1 MTVSDPLNRARE
13 SHFLFFSSE
22 DIQSLLVE
30 VAGDIEQAVTRITEG
45 ASSFRFFSIFLISFQ
60 VLPNSGLSHAKRTRN
75 ILPLHTLPKTQLPFV
90 AIPVAEE
97 VVAVVAV
104 GLGEVAL
111 QAEVVAVQAEA
122 VQPMGIYP
130 GRERPVQ
137 HPLHLHTPSGEQVE
151 KASQEMPSDKPKET
165 NGWTDQSD
173 AAHGGWGWSTET
185 NAESSVPQSHL
196 PAAPLA
202 KTPATS
208 KLSWAQIAR

>member
-13 SHFLFFSSE
+13 SHFLFFSSK

-137 HPLHLHTPSGEQVE
+137 HPLHLQLMLLRPVSRWKRHLRKCLAINLRRPT
-151 KASQEMPSDKPKET
+151 
-165 NGWTDQSD
+165 
-173 AAHGGWGWSTET
+173 GGR
-185 NAESSVPQSHL
+185 
-196 PAAPLA
+196 
-202 KTPATS
+202 TS
-208 KLSWAQIAR
+208 RMQPMGAGDGARKRMLRALSRNPISRLLH